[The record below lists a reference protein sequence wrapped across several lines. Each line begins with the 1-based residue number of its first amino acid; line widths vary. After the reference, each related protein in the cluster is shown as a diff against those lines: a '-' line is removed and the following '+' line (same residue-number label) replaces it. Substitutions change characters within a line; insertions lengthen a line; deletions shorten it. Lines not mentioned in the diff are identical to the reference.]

1 MPFLILFAVLIV
13 GYLFGSIPCGV
24 IVSKIFFHYDIRDFG
39 SHNSGG
45 TNAGR
50 VMGKKFGLLVIFLDM
65 LKLFIPY
72 FTVWLLFTKTNLIN
86 YSINEMPEIFYY
98 GCALTTLIGHCWP
111 VFANFKGGKAVSC
124 TAATIISTSWISL
137 IGAGL
142 SFFVTLKCSKFVSLS
157 SIIGSLVATLLSF
170 LVFVPGINEFIT
182 YPGMANNFT
191 YPILMT
197 FETIILI
204 IRHSQNIKRIVK
216 HEESKISWLK

>member
-1 MPFLILFAVLIV
+1 M
-13 GYLFGSIPCGV
+13 
-24 IVSKIFFHYDIRDFG
+24 
-39 SHNSGG
+39 
-45 TNAGR
+45 
-50 VMGKKFGLLVIFLDM
+50 
-65 LKLFIPY
+65 
-72 FTVWLLFTKTNLIN
+72 
-86 YSINEMPEIFYY
+86 
-98 GCALTTLIGHCWP
+98 
-111 VFANFKGGKAVSC
+111 
-124 TAATIISTSWISL
+124 
-137 IGAGL
+137 

-204 IRHSQNIKRIVK
+204 IRHSQNIKRIAK